1 MTETLWAELFPDQPQ
16 PASDEAIIEAL
27 ALEIRA
33 LRLLAD
39 NIVTTAIEQETDVR
53 PAHEIQM
60 AHDILRQLV
69 LDAELFHAVIQERNR
84 GRALAALEALCWVLH
99 HDHNTAFAANMAGI
113 QMRLAALGYRIHHYE
128 EMQNTEGQ

>member
-1 MTETLWAELFPDQPQ
+1 MTTHLWHELFPDQPQ
-16 PASDEAIIEAL
+16 PASDEATIEAL

-39 NIVTTAIEQETDVR
+39 TIVTTAIELETDVR

-69 LDAELFHAVIQERNR
+69 LDAELFHEAIQERDR
-84 GRALAALEALCWVLH
+84 GRVLAALETLCWVLH
-99 HDHNTAFAANMAGI
+99 HDHSTAFAVNMAGI
-113 QMRLAALGYRIHHYE
+113 EMRLAALGYRIYHYE